1 MTQLVIQLDDKLA
14 GDLEEISEI
23 ERIPQNILVS
33 DVLRRWLAV
42 RWLKRSQERLGPI
55 ARAAGYNSEDDIL
68 NDIS

>member
-14 GDLEEISEI
+14 GDLEEISEK

-33 DVLRRWLAV
+33 DVLRRWLAS